1 MWWRWRSLSP
11 PKDSFSQLVCLW
23 EFGLFSSD
31 MSEYLHMIC
40 VWKSTQCVFTIQP
53 PFPCVWTP
61 RSQPDTMVKM
71 IIMRTMTMMPI
82 MTMVGTLKGDPKTGP
97 LEGPPCERANCNK
110 FPWFPPL
117 SLHTGP
123 IPIKIMYYHHYTR
136 GKRTHCTELVPTG
149 FTLFPCLFIM
159 VPIGSTARP

>member
-1 MWWRWRSLSP
+1 MPCSTGIFTIQIKSWVMFFTWAMWWRWRSLSP

-23 EFGLFSSD
+23 EFGLYASD

-61 RSQPDTMVKM
+61 RSQPDTMKM
-71 IIMRTMTMMPI
+71 IMRTMTMMQI
-82 MTMVGTLKGDPKTGP
+82 MARMAIMTMMMIITMVGTLKGDPKTGP

-110 FPWFPPL
+110 RNTNSHDF
-117 SLHTGP
+117 
-123 IPIKIMYYHHYTR
+123 HHYPYTWDQ
-136 GKRTHCTELVPTG
+136 
-149 FTLFPCLFIM
+149 FP
-159 VPIGSTARP
+159 